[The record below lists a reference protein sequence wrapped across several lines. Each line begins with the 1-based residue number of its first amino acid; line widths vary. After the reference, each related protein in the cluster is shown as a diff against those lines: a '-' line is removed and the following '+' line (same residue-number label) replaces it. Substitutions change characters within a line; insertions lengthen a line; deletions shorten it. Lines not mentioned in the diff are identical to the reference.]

1 MKNNN
6 IYISNTK
13 DKVII
18 MLYRLCEM
26 LDGEKVSFVI
36 IQYRY
41 IEKVKIYL
49 LTLLD

>member
-1 MKNNN
+1 MKNNT
-6 IYISNTK
+6 IYIREYK
-13 DKVII
+13 DKIII
-18 MLYRLCEM
+18 MLYRICEM

-36 IQYRY
+36 IEYRY